1 MNTDKTSVSSS
12 VLIPLMSYAEE
23 HGLSIRTICD
33 DTGIEA
39 AKVNDANSRIDLNRV
54 DALLETIASQT
65 KEPLLGV
72 KIGYRLGTRSYNL
85 LQHLMIVCPNLMEA
99 IHKQQEYHILFSD
112 EPVPTFES
120 NESACITFHFQNS
133 EFPVGSQI
141 RMLTCVAA
149 QRFWLGFKCGKAF
162 VPNCIELRMPH
173 PGILAAEIER
183 VMGCEVKFDRSEDA
197 IHFDNKWLY
206 LDSPFYNKSL
216 LTLMEKETL
225 ALKLMLD
232 SQSTRVANTIREA
245 LKEGRL
251 SYRLSIEQAADYI
264 GVSARTLNRY
274 LSHEGTNFKNLLN
287 EERIALA
294 NKLLIQGNSCLE
306 DIAQDVGYS
315 SRRSFD
321 RAFTLSVGYSPAQ
334 ARNKVSVVPQLG
346 PDGP

>member
-1 MNTDKTSVSSS
+1 
-12 VLIPLMSYAEE
+12 MSYAEE

-65 KEPLLGV
+65 QEPLLGV

-149 QRFWLGFKCGKAF
+149 QRFWLGFK
-162 VPNCIELRMPH
+162 
-173 PGILAAEIER
+173 
-183 VMGCEVKFDRSEDA
+183 DR
-197 IHFDNKWLY
+197 K
-206 LDSPFYNKSL
+206 
-216 LTLMEKETL
+216 
-225 ALKLMLD
+225 
-232 SQSTRVANTIREA
+232 
-245 LKEGRL
+245 
-251 SYRLSIEQAADYI
+251 
-264 GVSARTLNRY
+264 
-274 LSHEGTNFKNLLN
+274 
-287 EERIALA
+287 
-294 NKLLIQGNSCLE
+294 
-306 DIAQDVGYS
+306 
-315 SRRSFD
+315 
-321 RAFTLSVGYSPAQ
+321 
-334 ARNKVSVVPQLG
+334 SVV
-346 PDGP
+346 

>member
-1 MNTDKTSVSSS
+1 MNSDNTSISSS

-33 DTGIEA
+33 DTGVEA
-39 AKVNDANSRIDLNRV
+39 ALLNDANSRVELNAV
-54 DALLETIASQT
+54 DRLIESVASLT
-65 KEPLLGV
+65 NEPLLGV
-72 KIGYRLGTRSYNL
+72 KVGYRLGTRSYNL

-120 NESACITFHFQNS
+120 NETSCITFHFQDS
-133 EFPVGSQI
+133 DYKLGSQI
-141 RMLTCVAA
+141 RMLTCVSA
-149 QRFWLGFKCGKAF
+149 QRFWLGFKCGRAF
-162 VPNCIELRMPH
+162 VPNYIELKMPH
-173 PGILAAEIER
+173 PGLLADDIER
-183 VMGCEVKFDRSEDA
+183 AMGCKVMFDRSEDA

-206 LDSPFYNKSL
+206 LDSSFYNKPL
-216 LTLMEKETL
+216 LVLMEKETL

-274 LSHEGTNFKNLLN
+274 LGHEGTNFKNLLN

-334 ARNKVSVVPQLG
+334 ARNKVAAPPQTGQPLS
-346 PDGP
+346 

>member
-1 MNTDKTSVSSS
+1 MTTDTTRVSSS

-33 DTGIEA
+33 DTGIETA
-39 AKVNDANSRIDLNRV
+39 IINDANARIDLNRV
-54 DALLETIASQT
+54 DLLLETISKATQ
-65 KEPLLGV
+65 EPLLGL

-85 LQHLMIVCPNLMEA
+85 LQHLMIVCPNLMTS

-120 NESACITFHFQNS
+120 DKTACMTFHFQNS
-133 EFPVGSQI
+133 DYHLGSQI
-141 RMLTCVAA
+141 RILTCVAA
-149 QRFWLGFKCGKAF
+149 QRFWIGFKCGKSF
-162 VPNCIELRMPH
+162 VPNLIELNMPH
-173 PGILAAEIER
+173 PGALALEIER
-183 VMGCEVKFDRSEDA
+183 VMGCEVQFDRSENA

-206 LDSPFYNKSL
+206 MDSPFYNKSL

-264 GVSARTLNRY
+264 GVSARTLHRY

-294 NKLLIQGNSCLE
+294 NKLLTQGSSGLE
-306 DIAQDVGYS
+306 DIAQEVGYS

-334 ARNKVSVVPQLG
+334 ARNKVSLPSLG
-346 PDGP
+346 VEN